1 VSRFSHDEL
10 VTRLNDW
17 CLQHKVAPAN
27 GQAAETVSART
38 LRYYRTTGLMDA
50 PLSGK
55 GQGYGERHFL
65 QAAAVRVLQA
75 QGLPLNRIHA
85 LLFGRS
91 DADLRRVMKE
101 GIASAASVPSR
112 STAVFH
118 APETWNVLPL
128 DEDWMLVSRRGAL
141 VSADTMEKIR
151 QLLAERSFAA
161 P

>member
-1 VSRFSHDEL
+1 MKHFSHDEL
-10 VTRLNDW
+10 VARLNDW
-17 CLQHKVAPAN
+17 CVQKRIVPAS

-91 DADLRRVMKE
+91 DADLRRVLKE
-101 GIASAASVPSR
+101 GAASAASLTVR
-112 STAVFH
+112 AVSQFP
-118 APETWNVLPL
+118 APETWQVIPV
-128 DEDWMLVSRRGAL
+128 DDDWMLVSRRGAPVAEETL
-141 VSADTMEKIR
+141 EKIR
-151 QLLAERSFAA
+151 QLLSDRPVTAL
-161 P
+161 